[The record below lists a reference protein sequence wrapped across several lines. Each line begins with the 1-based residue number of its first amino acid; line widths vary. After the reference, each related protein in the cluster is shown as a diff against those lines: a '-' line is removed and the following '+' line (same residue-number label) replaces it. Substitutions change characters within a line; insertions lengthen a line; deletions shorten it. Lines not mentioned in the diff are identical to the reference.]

1 MLLRIYEDLGKL
13 LKPNEVLI
21 IYGPRRVGKTI
32 LLENYLSKTNLKFK
46 LENGG
51 DLGVQEVFTSQRV
64 ESLRRY
70 AQGYD
75 LIAIDEA
82 QYIPNIGNALK
93 LLVDS
98 VPGIKVIATGSASF
112 DLSNKVG
119 EPLTGRNTTLILYPV
134 FAALIKEQFN

>member
-21 IYGPRRVGKTI
+21 IYGPRRVGKTV
-32 LLENYLSKTNLKFK
+32 LLEDFLSKTNLKFK

-51 DLGVQEVFTSQRV
+51 DLGVQEIFASQRV
-64 ESLRRY
+64 ETLRHY
-70 AQGYD
+70 TQGYD

-98 VPGIKVIATGSASF
+98 VTGIKIIATGSASF
-112 DLSNKVG
+112 DLSNKQS
-119 EPLTGRNTTLILYPV
+119 LRASLLNKR
-134 FAALIKEQFN
+134 FCWF